1 MSPLNL
7 NERLALEIS
16 IQNNKGYVICLYRS
30 PSQSKYEFDHF
41 FLNFEQLI
49 SDRMSQNRLF
59 MLVTGDWFDRLLGGK
74 MT

>member
-1 MSPLNL
+1 M
-7 NERLALEIS
+7 LEIN
-16 IQNNKGYVICLYRS
+16 IQNNAGYVIYLYQS

-41 FLNFEQLI
+41 LLNFEQFI